1 MAWAEHQFFGINASS
16 PFRSGRMR
24 GKHSAMLKS
33 DLKPPPFSDP
43 RLTAKGEKRAHVPW
57 HGLQTLWLNTGTLCN
72 IECDNC
78 YIESSPK
85 NDRLIYLSLAD
96 VLPFLDEID
105 ALGDGTTEIGITGGE
120 PFMCPDIL
128 LIMDAILSR
137 GHTLL
142 LLTNAMQ
149 PMMRKR
155 IREGLS
161 ALREQFGHKFTLR
174 VSMDHHGQALHDDE
188 RGAGSYETAIK
199 GLSWIAETGIQAA
212 IAGRQ
217 VLNEDEATARA
228 NYGALIARLGL
239 RIDPA
244 DPAQLVLFPE
254 MTGAEMPPEIS
265 TSCWKTLD
273 VDPAAMM
280 CASQRMVIRKKGS
293 ARATVMPCTLLAYD
307 QDFELGET
315 LAEATAKPVSLNH
328 RWCAE
333 FCVLGGGNCSA

>member
-1 MAWAEHQFFGINASS
+1 
-16 PFRSGRMR
+16 
-24 GKHSAMLKS
+24 MLSTDVKIE
-33 DLKPPPFSDP
+33 PFSDP

-72 IECDNC
+72 IACENC

-85 NDRLIYLSLAD
+85 NDRLVYLSIGD

-105 ALGDGTTEIGITGGE
+105 ALGEGTKEIGITGGE

-128 LIMDAILSR
+128 QIMDAILSR

-155 IREGLS
+155 IREGLL
-161 ALREQFGHKFTLR
+161 ALRQQFGDQFILR
-174 VSMDHHGQALHDDE
+174 VF
-188 RGAGSYETAIK
+188 K
-199 GLSWIAETGIQAA
+199 GLSWIAENKFGAA

-228 NYGALIARLGL
+228 SYGALIARLGL

-244 DPAQLVLFPE
+244 NPAELVLFPE
-254 MTGAEMPPEIS
+254 MTGADMPPEVS
-265 TSCWKTLD
+265 TACWKILD
-273 VDPAAMM
+273 VDPADMM
-280 CASQRMVIRKKGS
+280 CASQRMVVRKKGS
-293 ARATVMPCTLLAYD
+293 ERATVMPCTLLAYD
-307 QDFELGET
+307 EDFELGET

>member
-1 MAWAEHQFFGINASS
+1 
-16 PFRSGRMR
+16 
-24 GKHSAMLKS
+24 MLTTDVKIE
-33 DLKPPPFSDP
+33 PFSDP

-72 IECDNC
+72 IACENC

-85 NDRLIYLSLAD
+85 NDRLVYLSIGD

-105 ALGDGTTEIGITGGE
+105 ALGEGIKEIGITGGE

-128 LIMDAILSR
+128 QIMDAILAR

-155 IREGLS
+155 IREGLL
-161 ALREQFGHKFTLR
+161 ALQQQFGDQFILR
-174 VSMDHHGQALHDDE
+174 VSMDHHGQVLHDAE
-188 RGAGSYETAIK
+188 RGAGSYELAIK
-199 GLSWIAETGIQAA
+199 GLSWLAEHKFRTA

-217 VLNEDEATARA
+217 MLNEDEATARA
-228 NYGALIARLGL
+228 SYGALIARLGL

-244 DPAQLVLFPE
+244 NPAELVLFPE
-254 MTGAEMPPEIS
+254 MTATDMPPEVS
-265 TSCWKTLD
+265 TACWKILD
-273 VDPAAMM
+273 VDPASMM
-280 CASQRMVIRKKGS
+280 CASQRMVVRKKGS
-293 ARATVMPCTLLAYD
+293 GRATVMPCTLLAYD
-307 QDFELGET
+307 ENFELGET

-333 FCVLGGGNCSA
+333 FCVLGGGNCSG